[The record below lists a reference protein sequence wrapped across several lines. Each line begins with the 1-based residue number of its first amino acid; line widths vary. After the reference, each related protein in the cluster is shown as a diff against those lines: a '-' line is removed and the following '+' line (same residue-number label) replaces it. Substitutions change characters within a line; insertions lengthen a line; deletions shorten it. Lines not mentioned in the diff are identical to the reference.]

1 MADSE
6 VGPATETGVVVMGLD
21 DLIRANDGIR
31 DQISLAHEEQE
42 NHLTMDDMKEKIKL
56 LDILRSGFLASL
68 HSQATSFAASIGY
81 RGFRHRPPQ
90 SPDLGSI
97 LKIAS
102 NLHKLLNV
110 VARLIEKV
118 ALESPLPAHTDDQH
132 LKICKRFRILR
143 LGASRTRL
151 VDGACNLLMSG
162 AYHIKL
168 WAIAELNQRNPMSTV
183 NLCHAGTKAR
193 IAARECHDLI
203 DSWHLVAG
211 ADDGRR
217 REDIAQVANSTI
229 PLIKLARIF
238 LYKISGSPINNPLFT
253 LDEAINTEN
262 LELLLQGP
270 ITISNRLNQFAGI
283 LWQSYRQN
291 ERIPD
296 REQIRIPFEG
306 ITKTL
311 ESTLLLLAY
320 YLIPLPQ
327 LNKDPQSETLF
338 KIWSLDLQGSW
349 VKAKDN
355 LLDVL
360 LNLQT

>member
-203 DSWHLVAG
+203 DSVADLLQKSDY
-211 ADDGRR
+211 AIIQKEWLNAIRSLNFT
-217 REDIAQVANSTI
+217 QVA
-229 PLIKLARIF
+229 F
-238 LYKISGSPINNPLFT
+238 GCWC
-253 LDEAINTEN
+253 
-262 LELLLQGP
+262 G
-270 ITISNRLNQFAGI
+270 
-283 LWQSYRQN
+283 
-291 ERIPD
+291 
-296 REQIRIPFEG
+296 
-306 ITKTL
+306 
-311 ESTLLLLAY
+311 
-320 YLIPLPQ
+320 
-327 LNKDPQSETLF
+327 
-338 KIWSLDLQGSW
+338 
-349 VKAKDN
+349 
-355 LLDVL
+355 
-360 LNLQT
+360 